1 MTAHPRG
8 AAGWAEFFQDYLSS
22 DEPNKEGEWKAYC
35 PLHED
40 PETSETPSAS
50 FNFRKGTW
58 HCFNPSCKKMSL
70 SNLFKHLEGSG
81 KASRTDVAQAKQS
94 KKKGKGQAKP
104 TEPLPKDDQIEAW
117 HEHLMNDPALL
128 RVMTQERGI
137 SKDALKQFE
146 IGYHRGRYTIP
157 VYDENGDLV
166 NVRRYKPHTKE
177 PSQKMV
183 SYAVGYGEARL
194 FLPYVVENHD
204 DVVVVEGETDALCCQ
219 AHGLDMVMAHTGGSS
234 TWKME
239 WGKPFLGKHVFL
251 CYDNDEAGVAGMRR
265 AAEMLKK
272 VAEAVYIVR
281 LPGLPEH
288 GDATD
293 FFVKQGRRRSD
304 FLAAMDS
311 ARERPVFVRGQ
322 GELMP
327 EPKRVSLEDSQD
339 AAFGDQPLEMF
350 ATIAGKITPAYVAPA
365 EVDYMCDM
373 SWRQEACATC
383 PMMARDG
390 NHSESI
396 PPHDKALM
404 SIIGFGE
411 AQVNATLHAMAGIPE
426 RCTRVEVKQRKQYS
440 VEELVISPSVA
451 HRTDETQR
459 PLVRRIYNVGHH
471 STPINSTARIVA
483 KQLPDPRDQRG
494 MLLGYECEPV
504 ETDLDQFRITPE
516 LVDRLRVFRPEP
528 GQSPLQKMED
538 IADDMAANVTHIY
551 GRPELHMAYDV
562 VWHSV
567 MNFRL
572 NGTLQEKGWLE
583 LCVIGDTRTGK
594 SECARQLS
602 RHYSAGIVQSCE
614 GASFAGLVG
623 GAQQIGG
630 GKTWVVTW
638 GLIPLNDRRLVVLD
652 EFGGIA
658 DKGIIEQ
665 MSDIRSS
672 GKATI
677 TKIQTDETSARTR
690 LIWIA
695 NPLDGKSL
703 AELHQPGISAL
714 QTLVSKPEDIARFD
728 LAMACASSDVDPTLI
743 NTMDHD
749 DVEHV
754 HTKDLSALLV
764 QWAWS
769 RKPDDI
775 VFRPGVEAAI
785 VERANEIGKRYVPE
799 PPLVQVE
806 NVRVKLARL
815 AVAIAAR
822 TFSTDR
828 SGRRVVVR
836 MSHLE
841 SAIALM
847 DRLYGMK
854 SMAYMS
860 ASRRIVH
867 ARTQA
872 AMKRKEARKYLLL
885 ERDSVTATLMSVRN
899 NNGFKMQ
906 DFKIFGSLDDVGA
919 QVAVKE
925 LTRMGMI
932 RGISHGKIKIEPPLM
947 ELLNEIEENEEHV
960 R

>member
-1 MTAHPRG
+1 MTAPRT
-8 AAGWAEFFQDYLSS
+8 AAGWARFLS
-22 DEPNKEGEWKAYC
+22 DWLAVEEPNQDGEWKAFC

-50 FNFRKGTW
+50 FNFSKGAW
-58 HCFNPSCKKMSL
+58 HCFGGCKGMTLSALVREMS
-70 SNLFKHLEGSG
+70 K
-81 KASRTDVAQAKQS
+81 R
-94 KKKGKGQAKP
+94 GKGGNVVDLDTRRKPKSKGRP
-104 TEPLPKDDQIEAW
+104 TEPLPTDDDVAVW
-117 HEHLMNDPALL
+117 HERLMKDPALL
-128 RVMTQERGI
+128 RVMTDERGLTR
-137 SKDALKQFE
+137 ATLKE
-146 IGYHRGRYTIP
+146 YSIGFHRGRYTIP
-157 VYDENGDLV
+157 VYDEGENLV
-166 NVRRYKPHTKE
+166 NVRRYKPNTKE
-177 PSQKMV
+177 PRDKMV
-183 SYAVGYGEARL
+183 SFAPGYGEARL
-194 FLPYVVENHD
+194 FLPWVAADHEEIVIT
-204 DVVVVEGETDALCCQ
+204 EGEMDALCCQ
-219 AHGLDMVMAHTGGSS
+219 AHDLPFVMGHTGGSN

-239 WGKPFLGKHVFL
+239 WCKAFVGKHVFL
-251 CYDNDEAGVAGMRR
+251 CYDLDDAGFAGARR
-265 AAEMLKK
+265 AAEALKK
-272 VAEAVYIVR
+272 VAEGVYLIR
-281 LPGLPEH
+281 LPMNLEG

-293 FFVKQGRRRSD
+293 FFVKQGRSKSD
-304 FLAAMDS
+304 FLTAMDA
-311 ARERPVFVRGQ
+311 ARERPLYLRGQ
-322 GELMP
+322 GDILP

-339 AAFGDQPLEMF
+339 AGYGDQPLEMF
-350 ATIAGKITPAYVAPA
+350 ATIAGKITPAFVAPA
-365 EVDYMCDM
+365 RVDFKCDI
-373 SWRQEACATC
+373 SWRQEACSVC
-383 PMMARDG
+383 PMNARDG
-390 NHSESI
+390 VHEEAIQPHDSNLLKIVGFSEGQYREVLHSMVGI
-396 PPHDKALM
+396 PP
-404 SIIGFGE
+404 
-411 AQVNATLHAMAGIPE
+411 
-426 RCTRVEVKQRKQYS
+426 RCPRVEIKERESYS

-451 HRTDETQR
+451 HRTDDTQR
-459 PLVRRIYNVGHH
+459 PLVRRAYNVGHH
-471 STPINSTARIVA
+471 ATPINSTARIVA
-483 KQLPDPRDQRG
+483 KQLPDPRDRRG
-494 MLLGYECEPV
+494 MLLAYECEPV
-504 ETDLDQFRITPE
+504 ETDLDRFQVTADVVE
-516 LVDRLRVFRPEP
+516 RLKVFRPEP
-528 GQSPLQKMED
+528 GQTPIDKMED
-538 IADDMAANVTHIY
+538 IADDLAANVTHIY
-551 GRPELHMAYDV
+551 GRPELHIAYDV

-572 NGTLQEKGWLE
+572 FGTLQEKGWLE

-602 RHYSAGIVQSCE
+602 RHYSAGVVQSCE

-630 GKTWVVTW
+630 SGKTWVVTW

-714 QTLVSKPEDIARFD
+714 QTLVTKPEDIARFD

-743 NTMDHD
+743 NT
-749 DVEHV
+749 VEHDPV
-754 HTKDLSALLV
+754 PHTYTKELCSLLV

-769 RKPDDI
+769 RRPDDI
-775 VFRPGVEAAI
+775 LFREG
-785 VERANEIGKRYVPE
+785 VERAIVDRANELGKRYVPE

-822 TFSTDR
+822 TFSSDR
-828 SGRRVVVR
+828 TGKKIVVK

-872 AMKRKEARKYLLL
+872 EMKRKEARRYLRL
-885 ERDSVTATLMSVRN
+885 ERDTVTATLMAVRN

-906 DFKIFGSLDDVGA
+906 DFKIFGSLDDAGA
-919 QVAVKE
+919 QAAVKE
-925 LTRMGMI
+925 LTKMGMI

-947 ELLNEIEENEEHV
+947 ELLQEIEESEEHV
-960 R
+960 I

>member
-1 MTAHPRG
+1 MSETPRT
-8 AAGWAEFFQDYLSS
+8 AAGWSRYLSEWLVS
-22 DEPNKEGEWKAYC
+22 DEPNEDGEWKAFC

-40 PETSETPSAS
+40 PETSTTPSAS
-50 FNFRKGTW
+50 FNFRRGTW
-58 HCFNPSCKKMSL
+58 HCFGGCKRMSL
-70 SNLFKHLEGSG
+70 NDLVKEMKAEGKVSNVIEMD
-81 KASRTDVAQAKQS
+81 SRRKP
-94 KKKGKGQAKP
+94 KKKKAQP
-104 TEPLPKDDQIEAW
+104 TEPLPTEDEIQKW
-117 HEHLMNDPALL
+117 HDTLMADPALL
-128 RVMTQERGI
+128 RVMVEERGI
-137 SKDALKQFE
+137 SKKTLEQYS
-146 IGYHRGRYTIP
+146 IGYSRGRYTIP
-157 VYDENGDLV
+157 VHDSDGELL

-177 PSQKMV
+177 PRDKMV
-183 SYAVGYGEARL
+183 SFAVGYGEARL
-194 FLPYVVENHD
+194 FLPWVTEQHD
-204 DVVVVEGETDALCCQ
+204 EVVVIEGEMDALCCQ
-219 AHGLDMVMAHTGGSS
+219 SHGLPMVMAHTGGSG

-239 WGKPFLGKHVFL
+239 WGKAFVGKHVFL
-251 CYDNDEAGVAGMRR
+251 CYDNDEAGHAGARR

-272 VAEAVYIVR
+272 VAEGVYLIR
-281 LPGLPEH
+281 LPGLGE
-288 GDATD
+288 GQDATD
-293 FFVKQGRRRSD
+293 FFVKQSRSRSD
-304 FLAAMDS
+304 FIAAMEA
-311 ARERPVFVRGQ
+311 ARERPLYLRGL
-322 GELMP
+322 GDILP

-339 AAFGDQPLEMF
+339 AGFGDQPLELF
-350 ATIAGKITPAYVAPA
+350 ATIAGKITPAFIAPA
-365 EVDYMCDM
+365 RVEYKCDM
-373 SWRQEACATC
+373 SWRQEACSVC
-383 PMMARDG
+383 PMNARDG
-390 NHSESI
+390 VHEEVI
-396 PPHDKALM
+396 QPHDRNLM
-404 SIIGFGE
+404 SIIGFNEG
-411 AQVNATLHAMAGIPE
+411 QYRTTLHSMVGIPE
-426 RCTRVEVKQRKQYS
+426 RCPRVEIAETESYS

-459 PLVRRIYNVGHH
+459 PLVRRVYNVGHH
-471 STPINSTARIVA
+471 ATPINSTARIVA
-483 KQLPDPRDQRG
+483 KQLADPRDRRG
-494 MLLGYECEPV
+494 MLLAFECEPV
-504 ETDLDQFRITPE
+504 ETDLDKFQVTPE
-516 LVDRLRVFRPEP
+516 MVERLKVFRPEP
-528 GQSPLQKMED
+528 GQAPIDKMED
-538 IADDMAANVTHIY
+538 IAEDLAANVTHIY

-567 MNFRL
+567 MNFRM
-572 NGTLQEKGWLE
+572 NGIMQEKGWLE

-594 SECARQLS
+594 SEAARQLA
-602 RHYSAGIVQSCE
+602 RHYSAGVVQSCE

-630 GKTWVVTW
+630 SGKTWVVTW

-714 QTLVSKPEDIARFD
+714 QTLITKPEDIARFD
-728 LAMACASSDVDPTLI
+728 IALACASSDVDPRLI
-743 NTMDHD
+743 NTMEHD
-749 DVEHV
+749 PVPHL
-754 HTKDLSALLV
+754 HTTELSSLLV

-775 VFRPGVEAAI
+775 MFRPGVERAI
-785 VERANEIGKRYVPE
+785 VERANEIGRRYVPE

-828 SGRRVVVR
+828 SGRKVVVR
-836 MSHLE
+836 MTHLE

-860 ASRRIVH
+860 ASRRILY

-872 AMKRKEARKYLLL
+872 EKKRKEARKYLLL

-899 NNGFKMQ
+899 NSGFKMQ
-906 DFKIFGSLDDVGA
+906 DFKIFGAMDDTEA
-919 QVAVKE
+919 QTAVKE
-925 LTRMGMI
+925 LTKMGMI

-947 ELLNEIEENEEHV
+947 ELLTEIEESEEHV
-960 R
+960 G